1 MGVGLH
7 WWSKSCRLGEN
18 RQMESSISARDP
30 VVDTTYIL
38 GVVRISISMLVR
50 VYIRRWTFLTAGD
63 YILHYPARPVT
74 FLALIIV
81 LGLVALLIDSLRS
94 THSIESARGTL
105 CASCARVHTLQL
117 TNNGRPG
124 TEPRAH
130 RMHI

>member
-1 MGVGLH
+1 
-7 WWSKSCRLGEN
+7 
-18 RQMESSISARDP
+18 MESSISARDP

-81 LGLVALLIDSLRS
+81 PGQVALLIDSLRS
-94 THSIESARGTL
+94 THSRVRARYTVHH
-105 CASCARVHTLQL
+105 ARACTHYS
-117 TNNGRPG
+117 
-124 TEPRAH
+124 
-130 RMHI
+130 